1 MEIAVAQVFFL
12 YVVVFVKKPEIVA
25 SPCRK
30 TRSMR
35 FCSGGA
41 TGQNVVN
48 RLTVFTAVYDSFQ
61 GCACLTQPLH
71 AIENVQFYWGTFK
84 LSFEKGYN
92 GRSHQ
97 KRCKIGGSP
106 SISFWCKSKLS
117 ASFNT
122 INLQDVRAH

>member
-12 YVVVFVKKPEIVA
+12 YLVVFTKKPEIMA

-35 FCSGGA
+35 FCSGVPLA
-41 TGQNVVN
+41 KKLSIVGQCLPVGCD
-48 RLTVFTAVYDSFQ
+48 RSQ

-71 AIENVQFYWGTFK
+71 AIENVQFCNGGTFK
-84 LSFEKGYN
+84 LSFEKGHN

-97 KRCKIGGSP
+97 KTLQKWRCEALPYVSGANLSSP
-106 SISFWCKSKLS
+106 RLL
-117 ASFNT
+117 T
-122 INLQDVRAH
+122 R